1 MVLLKQGKEVVLMV
15 GVYSYVE
22 VFLFSVD
29 GVDDLIIEIVEVVKV
44 NWEIK
49 CVQKKK
55 CFFCVIV

>member
-1 MVLLKQGKEVVLMV
+1 MV

-49 CVQKKK
+49 CV
-55 CFFCVIV
+55 